1 MNKIFITVLGVV
13 LVILGFYAMSFG
25 FSSPPNISLFFI
37 GLVITVFGGLAV
49 ILFGSQIDLKS
60 GTENKNAPKTSART
74 YTGTTG
80 TILPKSAPEKI
91 PTHEKPVITKK
102 STQPKIKKLVTDK
115 RENPVVEEK
124 KPIAF
129 KEIKPKRKAPETV
142 KSPIVKSGENK
153 TKEPKEIKPVTKK
166 PIMDEKKVKNESESV
181 PKGIKPVSI
190 DKKVEDQKGI
200 RPVPVDKE
208 VEEKPKK
215 LTDKIKSPF
224 TRKKVPSE
232 DKIEEEQE
240 MPEVKRIDPS
250 KLNTDSDT
258 YVKDRL
264 NILKDNT
271 LNNAEDIENLIEERL
286 DSFKGTL
293 NQIKSESKDPSIIWS
308 FDAGDV
314 QQTMQ
319 DTILKA
325 DKKILMMYPWIRN
338 IDVGVLRKIM
348 DTESRLILQEASLDD
363 DASVELI
370 KLLLDN
376 KVEIRTMHYVH
387 TVAIVSDQD
396 NGLIISTDPIY
407 ESFEVGVIYK
417 DQKSIEEIERMFD
430 EAWELSKAIDL
441 S

>member
-1 MNKIFITVLGVV
+1 MNKIFITALGVV

-25 FSSPPNISLFFI
+25 FSNPPNISLFFL
-37 GLVITVFGGLAV
+37 GLVIAVFGGLAI
-49 ILFGSQIDLKS
+49 ILYGSQIDLKT
-60 GTENKNAPKTSART
+60 GQKNKNIPKTSNPAS
-74 YTGTTG
+74 TGTTG
-80 TILPKSAPEKI
+80 TILPKPVTDKI
-91 PTHEKPVITKK
+91 PTQQKPAITKK
-102 STQPKIKKLVTDK
+102 SQEPGIKKLVTDK
-115 RENPVVEEK
+115 KDKPTIEEK
-124 KPIAF
+124 KPKAF
-129 KEIKPKRKAPETV
+129 KEIKPKRKTQETIKEPNTV
-142 KSPIVKSGENK
+142 DKNN
-153 TKEPKEIKPVTKK
+153 TKEIIEPKKIKPVTKEPVAKEKILKNDSGSISKEIK
-166 PIMDEKKVKNESESV
+166 PIPIVQKV
-181 PKGIKPVSI
+181 
-190 DKKVEDQKGI
+190 D
-200 RPVPVDKE
+200 
-208 VEEKPKK
+208 EKPKK
-215 LTDKIKSPF
+215 FSDKIKSPF
-224 TRKKVPSE
+224 SRKKVPSE
-232 DKIEEEQE
+232 DKLDDKPKI
-240 MPEVKRIDPS
+240 PEVKRIDPV
-250 KLNTDSDT
+250 KLNADSDT

-264 NILKDNT
+264 NNLKDNT

-338 IDVGVLRKIM
+338 IDVGVIRKIM
-348 DTESRLILQEASLDD
+348 DTDSRLILQEASLDD

-376 KVEIRTMHYVH
+376 NVEVRTMHYVH

-430 EAWELSKAIDL
+430 EAWELSKEIDL